1 MIVNKFRILLRN
13 LNTTLQNFKTI
24 VLQGVFYF
32 CTMYDNLYRFE
43 SFVYEILNKVQ
54 KEYSARARV
63 SIDEHVRGYGC
74 DIT

>member
-1 MIVNKFRILLRN
+1 MIVNNFRILLRN

-24 VLQGVFYF
+24 VLQGVFNFSTIY
-32 CTMYDNLYRFE
+32 NLYRFE

-54 KEYSARARV
+54 KEYSARAQV

>member
-1 MIVNKFRILLRN
+1 MLNNSIRILLRY

-24 VLQGVFYF
+24 ALQGVFYF
-32 CTMYDNLYRFE
+32 CTIYDNLYRFE

-54 KEYSARARV
+54 KEYSARAQV